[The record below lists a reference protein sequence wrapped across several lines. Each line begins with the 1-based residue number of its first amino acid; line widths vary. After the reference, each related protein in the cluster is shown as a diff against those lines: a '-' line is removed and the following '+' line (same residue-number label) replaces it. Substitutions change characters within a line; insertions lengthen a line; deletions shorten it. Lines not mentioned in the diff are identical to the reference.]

1 MQRNRQAVINVSAL
15 IDVAVKT
22 YCKVNNKEL
31 KEIEVDPA
39 DLESYRNKTRKIR
52 KNKSYNR
59 RIIMFL

>member
-15 IDVAVKT
+15 IDAAVKT
-22 YCKVNNKEL
+22 YCKVNNIDL

-52 KNKSYNR
+52 KAPESQ
-59 RIIMFL
+59 